1 MKIVQELKNLKG
13 ILMQQMIYDPS
24 KAGDDFVNNKGKIL
38 RIRKYHLTDEEIS
51 KSKKKWQK
59 EIVGIDEEIKIQAGE
74 TFFNPYRLGIYYYQ
88 IQTLYLLGANKWHSL
103 TDIVRKLETYTSGI
117 PLKESIV
124 KSKGY
129 HTAWDKFRGKSS
141 RAWASVSK
149 DYIGRIQENYIML
162 QRLSMMHPYGYKLHQ
177 VQAALDIKR
186 VSKMGFEQG
195 VYFYRLSTYGTQA
208 EALPI
213 KDFKDFTFPKHEGRY
228 ISRKFIG
235 TIVTKD
241 MTITEG
247 QVVDH
252 G

>member
-1 MKIVQELKNLKG
+1 MKKVQGLKTLKG
-13 ILMQQMIYDPS
+13 TTMQQMIYDPS

-38 RIRKYHLTDEEIS
+38 RIRKYHLTNEEIS
-51 KSKKKWQK
+51 KSRNKWQK
-59 EIVGIDEEIKIQAGE
+59 EVEGIDEEIRRQAGDI
-74 TFFNPYRLGIYYYQ
+74 FFNPYRQGIYYYQ
-88 IQTLYLLGANKWHSL
+88 IQTLYLLGANQWHSL
-103 TDIVRKLETYTSGI
+103 TDIVKKLETYTSGI

-124 KSKGY
+124 RSKGY

-177 VQAALDIKR
+177 AHAALDIKR
-186 VSKMGFEQG
+186 VSKRGFEQG
-195 VYFYRLSTYGTQA
+195 VYLYRLSIYGTQA

-213 KDFKDFTFPKHEGRY
+213 KDFKNFTFPKHEGRY

-235 TIVTKD
+235 TIVTRD
-241 MTITEG
+241 RTIIEG